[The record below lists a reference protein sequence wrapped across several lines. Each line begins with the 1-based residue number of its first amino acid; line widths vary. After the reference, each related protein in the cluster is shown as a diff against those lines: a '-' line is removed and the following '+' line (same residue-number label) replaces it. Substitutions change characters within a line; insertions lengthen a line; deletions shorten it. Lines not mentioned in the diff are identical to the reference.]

1 MLGFY
6 RFLLLITLYLYQ
18 VPLLITL
25 YVDQVVSFCE
35 VATGN
40 TAVNADGALVK
51 GDGGEL
57 CVAHNG
63 YGGQGVIVSIYTVRF
78 IIA

>member
-1 MLGFY
+1 M
-6 RFLLLITLYLYQ
+6 YQ

-25 YVDQVVSFCE
+25 YFDQVVSFCE